1 MAQLPL
7 ESVEAAAQLI
17 DLPLACQAEIG
28 QQVIAVALEL
38 PLRLLFQLRVLTA
51 KSFEHVLHQGGGV
64 VGVETAAAHPFLT
77 DVAEPVGHQGGGAQ
91 AAQQQHLQQIALIH
105 GDAVLQQT
113 VWDALRGMVR
123 GVVIRDWRLPGSRA
137 MGNDRLRRLCLAGGS
152 GLLAGLAL
160 PPLGLPPL
168 LWGVVALLWSLA
180 TPSEHRLTGQSVRGH
195 QPAAA
200 PVRSAGGSLSPP
212 TLPTTSPSSSG
223 CLRSRPL
230 RRVLAA
236 FATWLP
242 HVVALEGLLWGLA
255 AVLLSHRWLL
265 WLHPLDWIGVPVP
278 LSLPLCLL
286 LWLLI
291 ALFGGLLVGLWL
303 ALMRRLGPA
312 RLSTALIGSALW
324 GLAEVAL
331 ARGPLFWIGLGSASL
346 PGDPALAG
354 VAALGGAGLLAA
366 LQLLIGWGLWWVFR
380 AGAGRRRRVL
390 LCLGLVLAAHLA
402 GLAALAAIAPED
414 GPRERVL
421 LLQPAIPTRRK
432 FEASEQLRLLR
443 QLALAQRAA
452 AGMARTLVL
461 PEGAL
466 ALGQPL
472 PEPAPVE
479 VLSGGFRSEGLEH
492 RSSLL
497 RFAPGDV
504 VADQWLDKHR
514 LVPLGEW
521 VPGSGLLRWSGLS
534 AVGGLQ
540 SGPPS
545 RLLRRPEGPVAVAI
559 CYELSDGRALAS
571 ASRDG
576 AQWLL
581 ASANLDPYPVLL
593 QQQFTA
599 LARLRAIESGRWLV
613 SAANTGP
620 SLAVDPRGVVRA
632 RLPAGRS
639 VRAAVEIHRLQAPT
653 LYLRWGERPLL
664 ALLALGVAMRLI
676 VQRGWRG
683 GLSGSH

>member
-1 MAQLPL
+1 
-7 ESVEAAAQLI
+7 
-17 DLPLACQAEIG
+17 
-28 QQVIAVALEL
+28 
-38 PLRLLFQLRVLTA
+38 
-51 KSFEHVLHQGGGV
+51 
-64 VGVETAAAHPFLT
+64 
-77 DVAEPVGHQGGGAQ
+77 
-91 AAQQQHLQQIALIH
+91 
-105 GDAVLQQT
+105 
-113 VWDALRGMVR
+113 
-123 GVVIRDWRLPGSRA
+123 
-137 MGNDRLRRLCLAGGS
+137 MGNDRLPRLRVAVAA
-152 GLLAGLAL
+152 GLLAGLSL

-168 LWGVVALLWSLA
+168 LWAALALLWTLA
-180 TPSEHRLTGQSVRGH
+180 EPRRTSAPAGPSSVTRSVPPP
-195 QPAAA
+195 PAGSAL
-200 PVRSAGGSLSPP
+200 AGGLRWLS
-212 TLPTTSPSSSG
+212 G
-223 CLRSRPL
+223 
-230 RRVLAA
+230 
-236 FATWLP
+236 
-242 HVVALEGLLWGLA
+242 ALVPEGLLWGVA

-265 WLHPLDWIGVPVP
+265 WLHPLDWIGVPAP

-291 ALFGGLLVGLWL
+291 GLAGGLLVGLWL

-312 RLSTALIGSALW
+312 RLSTALIGAALW

-331 ARGPLFWIGLGSASL
+331 ARGPLFWIGLGSAAL

-366 LQLLIGWGLWWVFR
+366 LQLLIGWGLWR
-380 AGAGRRRRVL
+380 ALCPGGRRRRWLLLTLSLVL
-390 LCLGLVLAAHLA
+390 LVHLA

-432 FEASEQLRLLR
+432 FKAGEQLRLLR
-443 QLALAQRAA
+443 QVVLAQRAA
-452 AGMARTLVL
+452 VGVAHTLVL

-479 VLSGGFRSEGLEH
+479 VLSGGFRLEGVEQ

-504 VADQWLDKHR
+504 LASQWLDKHR

-540 SGPPS
+540 GGPSS
-545 RLLRRPEGPVAVAI
+545 RLLRRPDGPVAVAI

-571 ASRDG
+571 ASRGG

-581 ASANLDPYPVLL
+581 ASANLDPYPPLL

-632 RLPAGRS
+632 QLPAGRS
-639 VRAAVEIHRLQAPT
+639 VRAAVVIHRLQAPT

-664 ALLALGVAMRLI
+664 ALGGLGVGMRLCSM
-676 VQRGWRG
+676 RGWRWPRP
-683 GLSGSH
+683 GSP

>member
-1 MAQLPL
+1 MGNHRLPRF
-7 ESVEAAAQLI
+7 
-17 DLPLACQAEIG
+17 
-28 QQVIAVALEL
+28 AVA
-38 PLRLLFQLRVLTA
+38 V
-51 KSFEHVLHQGGGV
+51 
-64 VGVETAAAHPFLT
+64 AA
-77 DVAEPVGHQGGGAQ
+77 
-91 AAQQQHLQQIALIH
+91 
-105 GDAVLQQT
+105 
-113 VWDALRGMVR
+113 
-123 GVVIRDWRLPGSRA
+123 
-137 MGNDRLRRLCLAGGS
+137 

-168 LWGVVALLWSLA
+168 LWAALALLW
-180 TPSEHRLTGQSVRGH
+180 RL
-195 QPAAA
+195 AA
-200 PVRSAGGSLSPP
+200 PVEARLPP
-212 TLPTTSPSSSG
+212 PPS
-223 CLRSRPL
+223 R
-230 RRVLAA
+230 
-236 FATWLP
+236 
-242 HVVALEGLLWGLA
+242 VALPAGALAPEGLLWGAA

-265 WLHPLDWIGVPVP
+265 WLHPLDWIGVPGP

-291 ALFGGLLVGLWL
+291 GLAGGLLVGLWL
-303 ALMRRLGPA
+303 ALMRHLGPA

-324 GLAEVAL
+324 GLIEVAL
-331 ARGPLFWIGLGSASL
+331 ARGPLFWIGLGSAAL

-366 LQLLIGWGLWWVFR
+366 LQLLIGWGLWWALQ
-380 AGAGRRRRVL
+380 AGVGRRRRLL
-390 LCLGLVLAAHLA
+390 LCLGLVLTAHLA
-402 GLAALAAIAPED
+402 GLAALVAIAPED

-432 FEASEQLRLLR
+432 FQASEQLRLLH

-452 AGMARTLVL
+452 VGVARTLVL
-461 PEGAL
+461 PEGSL

-479 VLSGGFRSEGLEH
+479 VLSGGFRLEGVET

-497 RFAPGDV
+497 RFAPGEV
-504 VADQWLDKHR
+504 LAGQWLDKHR

-545 RLLRRPEGPVAVAI
+545 RLLRRPDGAVAVAI
-559 CYELSDGRALAS
+559 CYELSDGWALAS
-571 ASRDG
+571 ASRGG

-581 ASANLDPYPVLL
+581 ASANLDPYPLLL
-593 QQQFTA
+593 QEQFTA

-620 SLAVDPRGVVRA
+620 SLAVDPRGVVRS

-639 VRAAVEIHRLQAPT
+639 ARKAVEIRRLQT
-653 LYLRWGERPLL
+653 TTGYVRWGEAPLL
-664 ALLALGVAMRLI
+664 GLLLMGLGMRLRAA
-676 VQRGWRG
+676 RGLQTLG
-683 GLSGSH
+683 GSPP